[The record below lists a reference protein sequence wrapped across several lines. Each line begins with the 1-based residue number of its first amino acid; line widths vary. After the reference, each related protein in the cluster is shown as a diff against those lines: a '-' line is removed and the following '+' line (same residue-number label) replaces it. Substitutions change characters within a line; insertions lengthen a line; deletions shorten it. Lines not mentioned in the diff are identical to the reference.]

1 MATAARLRQMVC
13 PGTADLQTARNACK
27 DLAVA
32 VLAESVGKATRMG
45 KSGERLWNLTPAG
58 LGTVV
63 VLGWS
68 VRRWA
73 APPGRGIR
81 SRLPSSQP
89 RRAPR
94 SR

>member
-45 KSGERLWNLTPAG
+45 KGG
-58 LGTVV
+58 
-63 VLGWS
+63 
-68 VRRWA
+68 
-73 APPGRGIR
+73 
-81 SRLPSSQP
+81 
-89 RRAPR
+89 
-94 SR
+94 